1 VGKKVV
7 VVPATLPAPEKR
19 EKGVV
24 LAMGGSADLIES
36 GGLLLSTPTTP
47 QNRLGRKSFI
57 TD

>member
-1 VGKKVV
+1 MRGGLTGAGKKVV

-36 GGLLLSTPTTP
+36 GGLLLSTPT
-47 QNRLGRKSFI
+47 NKWL
-57 TD
+57 